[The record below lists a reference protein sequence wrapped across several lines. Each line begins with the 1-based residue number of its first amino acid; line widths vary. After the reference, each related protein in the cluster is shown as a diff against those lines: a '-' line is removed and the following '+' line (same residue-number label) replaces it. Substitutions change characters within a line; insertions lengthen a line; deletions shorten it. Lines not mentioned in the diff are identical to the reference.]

1 MEVAVKFLKYN
12 KFNFDVL
19 CLLIVAFTQSEKKVK
34 VKLNYIS
41 DLFSLLKVE
50 NGS

>member
-1 MEVAVKFLKYN
+1 MEVAVKFLKYY

-41 DLFSLLKVE
+41 DLFFIVE
-50 NGS
+50 G

>member
-1 MEVAVKFLKYN
+1 VEVAVKFLKYN

-41 DLFSLLKVE
+41 DLLFIVE
-50 NGS
+50 G